1 MTLSL
6 TIISGTWS
14 WPWPVSATSAAPWT
28 WERWRYSSRGPQ
40 TFRGVENGDTH
51 LSCIIISS
59 LRLNQFEQSKMSA
72 TASLGRS
79 GVSKMSQNTELS
91 REFAPHQNTGGG
103 EDTITCFKCNIM
115 TSNYQ
120 VTPIS
125 SSWHRHQLPI
135 SSGVSWRPECRLP
148 WIPSVSATRS
158 QVWNFTFNRLMH
170 KNFQSDPSFTHASW
184 TFLSEF

>member
-1 MTLSL
+1 MLIRDLELALASLSY
-6 TIISGTWS
+6 ISSPLDVGE
-14 WPWPVSATSAAPWT
+14 VEILKQRATNIQ
-28 WERWRYSSRGPQ
+28 RC
-40 TFRGVENGDTH
+40 GDTH

-120 VTPIS
+120 VTPYHHLDNVINDQS
-125 SSWHRHQLPI
+125 HQECPGGQ
-135 SSGVSWRPECRLP
+135 SVAFPGSRACRLLALRYE
-148 WIPSVSATRS
+148 ILHLIV
-158 QVWNFTFNRLMH
+158 
-170 KNFQSDPSFTHASW
+170 
-184 TFLSEF
+184 